1 MRHSWQNFMVG
12 LCTLVALAGMAAL
25 LLAFGELTFLLE
37 RRFSVPLHVN
47 AASGLRVG
55 SQIMLEGV
63 PIGEVD
69 SITLESGKALPV
81 LIVMKL
87 DAKQAIPANVKPT
100 ISAGLLGGGSRIDL
114 RIPAAAQAG
123 EVAMIDPANPPSLE
137 AHFSTFSDQM
147 DAILTRLNS
156 GEGTIGRLLND
167 PQLYNDMSDAAQRLT
182 LTLRDLQTLVRKVK
196 EEGLELKF

>member
-63 PIGEVD
+63 PVGGAAVPV
-69 SITLESGKALPV
+69 GALTVRVGPPV
-81 LIVMKL
+81 
-87 DAKQAIPANVKPT
+87 AK
-100 ISAGLLGGGSRIDL
+100 
-114 RIPAAAQAG
+114 
-123 EVAMIDPANPPSLE
+123 
-137 AHFSTFSDQM
+137 
-147 DAILTRLNS
+147 
-156 GEGTIGRLLND
+156 
-167 PQLYNDMSDAAQRLT
+167 
-182 LTLRDLQTLVRKVK
+182 
-196 EEGLELKF
+196 

>member
-1 MRHSWQNFMVG
+1 
-12 LCTLVALAGMAAL
+12 
-25 LLAFGELTFLLE
+25 
-37 RRFSVPLHVN
+37 
-47 AASGLRVG
+47 
-55 SQIMLEGV
+55 
-63 PIGEVD
+63 
-69 SITLESGKALPV
+69 
-81 LIVMKL
+81 MKL
-87 DAKQAIPANVKPT
+87 DAKQAIPASVKPT

>member
-1 MRHSWQNFMVG
+1 
-12 LCTLVALAGMAAL
+12 
-25 LLAFGELTFLLE
+25 
-37 RRFSVPLHVN
+37 
-47 AASGLRVG
+47 
-55 SQIMLEGV
+55 
-63 PIGEVD
+63 
-69 SITLESGKALPV
+69 
-81 LIVMKL
+81 
-87 DAKQAIPANVKPT
+87 
-100 ISAGLLGGGSRIDL
+100 
-114 RIPAAAQAG
+114 
-123 EVAMIDPANPPSLE
+123 MIDPANPPSLE

>member
-25 LLAFGELTFLLE
+25 LLTFGELTFLLE
-37 RRFSVPLHVN
+37 RRFSVPLRVN

-55 SQIMLEGV
+55 GQIMLEGV

-69 SITLESGKALPV
+69 SITLESDKALPV

-87 DAKQAIPANVKPT
+87 DAKQAIPASVKPT
-100 ISAGLLGGGSRIDL
+100 ISAGLLGGGARIDL

-123 EVAMIDPANPPSLE
+123 EVAMMDPANPPSLE
-137 AHFSTFSDQM
+137 ANFSTFSDQM